1 MIKMKNCNIFEVHWK
16 TRRLGGRGGLGKK
29 DGGGIFEEGWYPNAH
44 YVGFMASH
52 CSHEI
57 AYKKDSLYRL
67 SEVI

>member
-1 MIKMKNCNIFEVHWK
+1 MIKMKNFNIFEVHWK
-16 TRRLGGRGGLGKK
+16 TRRLGGRG
-29 DGGGIFEEGWYPNAH
+29 IFEGGWYPNAH